1 MLLVTVLPSE
11 RYTFV
16 DTDSVMYNPFPPV
29 NSTLIFALIGSL
41 YAFAPTSY
49 PEGTWSVGV
58 GLSENPDCCEDS
70 VAVVAI
76 VVPAG
81 DEETPESVQPDAK
94 IKARITITR
103 NDTTILFIVVCYG
116 CLVFYFFVHPK
127 KGQFFISL
135 TDICL
140 IMKINWEV
148 KLGIVLVLV
157 TLVIYSLKFLIF
169 QNPGD
174 TVNYIFNSLGFLPI
188 NVLLVTLVI
197 NRLLTMRSQR
207 ERLRKMNMV
216 IGTFF
221 SETGNDLISLFT
233 RADKDCNNLSSMLD
247 VKGEWGKKS
256 FSDAKQRCKNFNYSA
271 ELSLDDL
278 ASLKEYLMEKRD
290 FLLRLLENPI
300 LLENES
306 FTELLRAVF
315 HLQEELGYREEFSE
329 LPKSDILHLKGDINR
344 VYGRI
349 VINWIEYMEYL
360 DEHFPYLFSLQMRI
374 NPFDRN
380 ACPIVKS

>member
-1 MLLVTVLPSE
+1 
-11 RYTFV
+11 
-16 DTDSVMYNPFPPV
+16 
-29 NSTLIFALIGSL
+29 
-41 YAFAPTSY
+41 
-49 PEGTWSVGV
+49 
-58 GLSENPDCCEDS
+58 
-70 VAVVAI
+70 
-76 VVPAG
+76 
-81 DEETPESVQPDAK
+81 
-94 IKARITITR
+94 
-103 NDTTILFIVVCYG
+103 
-116 CLVFYFFVHPK
+116 
-127 KGQFFISL
+127 
-135 TDICL
+135 
-140 IMKINWEV
+140 MKMNWEM

-157 TLVIYSLKFLIF
+157 TVIIYSLKFLIL

-174 TVNYIFNSLGFLPI
+174 TVNYVFNSLGFLPI

-233 RADKDCNNLSSMLD
+233 RADKDCNTLSSMLD
-247 VKGEWGKKS
+247 VTGEWGKDS
-256 FSDAKQRCKNFNYSA
+256 FSGAKKKCENFDYSA
-271 ELSLDDL
+271 DLSLDDM
-278 ASLKEYLMEKRD
+278 AALKEYLMEKRD

-315 HLQEELGYREEFSE
+315 HLQEELGYREEFRE
-329 LPKSDILHLKGDINR
+329 LPGTDVTHLKGDINR

-349 VINWIEYMEYL
+349 VISWIEYMEYL

>member
-1 MLLVTVLPSE
+1 
-11 RYTFV
+11 
-16 DTDSVMYNPFPPV
+16 
-29 NSTLIFALIGSL
+29 
-41 YAFAPTSY
+41 
-49 PEGTWSVGV
+49 
-58 GLSENPDCCEDS
+58 
-70 VAVVAI
+70 
-76 VVPAG
+76 
-81 DEETPESVQPDAK
+81 
-94 IKARITITR
+94 
-103 NDTTILFIVVCYG
+103 
-116 CLVFYFFVHPK
+116 
-127 KGQFFISL
+127 
-135 TDICL
+135 
-140 IMKINWEV
+140 MKINWEM
-148 KLGIVLVLV
+148 KLGTVLVLV
-157 TLVIYSLKFLIF
+157 TVIIYSLKFLIL

-174 TVNYIFNSLGFLPI
+174 TVNYVFNSLGFLPI

-221 SETGNDLISLFT
+221 SETGNDLMSLFT
-233 RADKDCNNLSSMLD
+233 RADKDCNTLSSMLD
-247 VKGEWGKKS
+247 VTGEWGKDS
-256 FSDAKQRCKNFNYSA
+256 FSGAKKECENFDYSA
-271 ELSLDDL
+271 DLSLDDM
-278 ASLKEYLMEKRD
+278 AALKEYLMEKRD

-315 HLQEELGYREEFSE
+315 HLQEELGYREEFRE
-329 LPKSDILHLKGDINR
+329 LPGTDVTHLKGDINR

-349 VINWIEYMEYL
+349 VISWIEYMEYL